1 MKGVTPILSAIPPE
15 RTRQGNDGPH
25 SGNPTVRARVGMAE
39 VVGWVCERPGG
50 GRGFGFTG
58 MHTHWAWAQDSFR
71 KSVLNPKSEIRKGI
85 VWRQA

>member
-1 MKGVTPILSAIPPE
+1 
-15 RTRQGNDGPH
+15 
-25 SGNPTVRARVGMAE
+25 MAE